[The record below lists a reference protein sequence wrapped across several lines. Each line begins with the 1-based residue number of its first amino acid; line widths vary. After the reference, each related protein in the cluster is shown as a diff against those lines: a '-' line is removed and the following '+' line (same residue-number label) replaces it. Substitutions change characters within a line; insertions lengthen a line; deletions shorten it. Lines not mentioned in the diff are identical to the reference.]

1 MTIQAATP
9 YLVLGGQAEQA
20 IEFYKGALRA
30 KVEATTRFGDMDKS
44 CPEALRN
51 RIMHAVLRVGSALIF
66 LSDGSPEDKAPEAGG
81 GVSIALDI
89 SDVDELRRVFDALSA
104 GGQVVAPVMDAP
116 WGAWFA
122 ALNDKFKINW
132 MLNCTKK

>member
-9 YLVLGGQAEQA
+9 YLILGGQAEQA
-20 IEFYKGALRA
+20 IEFYQSALRA
-30 KVEATTRFGDMDKS
+30 KLEGSTRFGDMDKS

-66 LSDGSPEDKAPEAGG
+66 LSDGSPEDKPPAAGG
-81 GVSIALDI
+81 GVSIALDF
-89 SDVDELRRVFDALSA
+89 SDADELRRVFDALSA
-104 GGQVVAPVMDAP
+104 GGTVVAPVMDAP

-122 ALNDKFKINW
+122 ALNDKFEINW
-132 MLNCTKK
+132 MLNCAKK

>member
-30 KVEATTRFGDMDKS
+30 NLEATTRFGDMDKS

-66 LSDGSPEDKAPEAGG
+66 LSDGSPEDKAPAPGG

-89 SDVDELRRVFDALSA
+89 SDEAELRRVFDALSA

-122 ALNDKFKINW
+122 ALNDKFQINW

>member
-20 IEFYKGALRA
+20 IEFYQAALRA
-30 KVEATTRFGDMDKS
+30 KLEACIRFGDMDKS

-51 RIMHAVLRVGSALIF
+51 RIMHAVLRVGSAPIF
-66 LSDGSPEDKAPEAGG
+66 LSDGSPEDAPPAAGG

-89 SDVDELRRVFDALSA
+89 SEEAELRRVFDVLSA
-104 GGQVVAPVMDAP
+104 GGRVVAPVMDAP

-122 ALNDKFKINW
+122 ALNDKFEINW